1 MLKVSF
7 STEINEHRISLEDTL
22 SFFNV
27 YSVMG
32 DNQEDYFWILDP
44 IPEKT
49 NPECPIFKVYEYGIF
64 FIFKKDGFAQFDE
77 LKNLIQTGND
87 NKRKIEK
94 VGIEKLPADVGN
106 ILLDV
111 LPQYIIKYLAK

>member
-1 MLKVSF
+1 MLKASF
-7 STEINEHRISLEDTL
+7 STEINGHLISLEDTL

-27 YSVMG
+27 YSVIG

-64 FIFKKDGFAQFDE
+64 FIFKKGGFAQFDE
-77 LKNLIQTGND
+77 LKDLIQTGND
-87 NKRKIEK
+87 NKRKVEK
-94 VGIEKLPADVGN
+94 VGIEKLPADVRN

-111 LPQYIIKYLAK
+111 LPQYLNVN